1 MYNKPE
7 KELELLEKQK
17 AQISALIESEKALL
31 LSMMQHML
39 KVWQRILKQRERQ
52 KMVCSPL
59 KLVVKESVV
68 ELGREQGFKE
78 VMFYLS
84 QQEID
89 REEKIAG
96 NYKEINRRKAIQN
109 HFYFVR
115 LIVVTLIRGE
125 RAGGRGER
133 ALPSGVAGHG
143 GEILGEVRAVLV
155 QQAAVA

>member
-59 KLVVKESVV
+59 KLVA
-68 ELGREQGFKE
+68 
-78 VMFYLS
+78 YLAS
-84 QQEID
+84 LSILIPTGIGTALYMLPHTRVGKAAILSGPTPEEI
-89 REEKIAG
+89 
-96 NYKEINRRKAIQN
+96 
-109 HFYFVR
+109 
-115 LIVVTLIRGE
+115 
-125 RAGGRGER
+125 
-133 ALPSGVAGHG
+133 
-143 GEILGEVRAVLV
+143 
-155 QQAAVA
+155 

>member
-7 KELELLEKQK
+7 RELELLERQK
-17 AQISALIESEKALL
+17 AQIGALIESEKALL

-59 KLVVKESVV
+59 KLIVKESVV
-68 ELGREQGFKE
+68 EVGREQGFKE

-89 REEKIAG
+89 REERIAG
-96 NYKEINRRKAIQN
+96 NHREMHRRKAI
-109 HFYFVR
+109 
-115 LIVVTLIRGE
+115 
-125 RAGGRGER
+125 
-133 ALPSGVAGHG
+133 
-143 GEILGEVRAVLV
+143 
-155 QQAAVA
+155 